1 MMEELKLII
10 EAIAG
15 LPTIM
20 VWVLL
25 GYLVYK
31 LAVVGSVYGLLR
43 FGIEKM
49 HDVAVEK
56 RKPPPVEIGILL
68 DGINFDSE
76 STKTAL
82 LMQLNR
88 LRFIGKATEAPSYS
102 IHKDYGVRKLREAID
117 IMVERDSTK

>member
-1 MMEELKLII
+1 MMDELKLII

-31 LAVVGSVYGLLR
+31 LAVIGSVYGLIR
-43 FGIEKM
+43 FAIAKAYCVAIEK
-49 HDVAVEK
+49 K
-56 RKPPPVEIGILL
+56 RPAPIEVGLLL
-68 DGINFDSE
+68 DGIGFDSE

-82 LMQLNR
+82 LGQLNR
-88 LRFIGKATEAPSYS
+88 LRFIGKATEAPSYV
-102 IHKDYGVRKLREAID
+102 IHKDYGVKKLREAID
-117 IMVERDSTK
+117 IMVERDSK